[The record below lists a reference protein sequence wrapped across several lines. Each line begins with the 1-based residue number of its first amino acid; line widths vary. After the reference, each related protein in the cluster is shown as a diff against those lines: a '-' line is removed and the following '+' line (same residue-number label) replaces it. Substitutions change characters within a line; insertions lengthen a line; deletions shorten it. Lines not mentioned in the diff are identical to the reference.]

1 VLIDLRKELPAQLL
15 APSLG
20 ARLGVAA
27 GLLLLEKVVLN
38 LFVDFDRA
46 RAALGLGAAVRV
58 AQHWGFRCLVSFAI
72 AAAVF
77 AYMRGGRELQDA
89 AGEVRAAPVRARW
102 LLVHIGLVLPLM
114 PLSASLYG
122 SATRLPLAVVVL
134 LWVLLAVLAVAA
146 LLKAF
151 APWEAWRSVARS
163 LGALWWYAAFA
174 AAGAVLTM
182 AWSQRLWRGM
192 ARITFEAVSRL
203 LLWIVPGLQVDPA
216 HLVID
221 TGHFAVF
228 IDPVCSGLEG
238 MGLVLAFCTAL
249 LLLFRREYVFPRAL
263 ILIPVGIALS
273 FVLNIARIAALV
285 MIGDAGYSGVAVYG
299 FHSQAG
305 WIAFNGIAAGIA
317 LVSLRSPW
325 LTCTASRERT
335 EGAAENP
342 TAVYLLPFMAL
353 LLAGMVS
360 RAMSSGFESLYWLRL
375 IAVGVALSYSYPRL
389 RGLDWRFGWRGV
401 AAGLAAFAV
410 WGIAAELFVHQASMP
425 PGLAALQP
433 PTPASWWI
441 VLHLLTSLA
450 ALPLAEELAFRGYL
464 LRRLQSAEFESV
476 APRSVGAWPLLLSSV
491 IFGVCNGPLW
501 FPGTLTGV
509 IFGLVY
515 VRTQR
520 IGEAVAAH
528 VTANALAASAALIGP
543 QWQLW

>member
-1 VLIDLRKELPAQLL
+1 VLTDLRKELPAQLL

-38 LFVDFDRA
+38 LFVDFDSA
-46 RAALGLGAAVRV
+46 QAALGLGGAVRV
-58 AQHWGFRCLVSFAI
+58 AQHWGFRFLVSFAV

-89 AGEVRAAPVRARW
+89 AAEVRAAAVRARW
-102 LLVHIGLVLPLM
+102 LLVHIALVLLLM
-114 PLSASLYG
+114 PLSAALYG
-122 SATRLPLAVVVL
+122 STTRLPLAAVVL
-134 LWVLLAVLAVAA
+134 LWVLLAILAVAA
-146 LLKAF
+146 LIKAL
-151 APWEAWRSVARS
+151 APWEAWRSVARA

-174 AAGAVLTM
+174 AAAAVLTM
-182 AWSQRLWRGM
+182 AWSQRLWSVM
-192 ARITFEAVSRL
+192 ARVTFEAVSRL
-203 LLWIVPGLQVDPA
+203 LLWLVPGLQVDPA

-221 TGHFAVF
+221 TGRFAVF

-238 MGLVLAFCTAL
+238 MGLVLAFCAAL

-273 FVLNIARIAALV
+273 FALNIARIAALV
-285 MIGDAGYSGVAVYG
+285 LIGDAGYSGVAVYG

-317 LVSLRSPW
+317 FVSLRSPW
-325 LTCTASRERT
+325 LTRTTAGQRI

-342 TAVYLLPFMAL
+342 TAVYLLPVLAL

-360 RAMSSGFESLYWLRL
+360 RALSSGFETLYWLRL

-389 RGLDWRFGWRGV
+389 RGLDWRFGWWGV
-401 AAGLAAFAV
+401 GAGLAAFAI
-410 WGIAAELFVHQASMP
+410 WGVTAKLFLHQAL
-425 PGLAALQP
+425 GLAALQP
-433 PTPASWWI
+433 PTPAWWI

-464 LRRLQSAEFESV
+464 LRRLQSAEFDSV
-476 APRSVGAWPLLLSSV
+476 APRTVGAWPLLLSSV
-491 IFGVCNGPLW
+491 IFGVCHGALW

-509 IFGLVY
+509 IFGLVFM
-515 VRTQR
+515 RTQR